1 MEIEHVYEALPHR
14 SLVLDWAKTDEP
26 IARFL
31 SRLGSPPVIA
41 LIGIAVMAAV
51 IGNSNGWL
59 WALAFL
65 ILAVPLPTLYVLWK
79 VRRGEITDF
88 DIRVREQRVKPYVL
102 ILICTAVALVL
113 MIVGRAPGLM
123 IVVAAAGWVQTAI
136 LFIVTLWWKISA
148 HCTAMAGLAVLALG
162 TIGMAAWPLML
173 GLPLVAWSRVRLR
186 RHTLRQTIAG
196 SVLGLFVSIAAFAL
210 YRPG

>member
-1 MEIEHVYEALPHR
+1 MEIEHGYEALPNR
-14 SLVLDWAKTDEP
+14 SLDLDWTQADEP
-26 IARFL
+26 IARLL

-41 LIGIAVMAAV
+41 LVGIAVIATV

-59 WALAFL
+59 WALAYL

-79 VRRGEITDF
+79 VQRGEITDF
-88 DIRVREQRVKPYVL
+88 DIRVREQRIKPYVL
-102 ILICTAVALVL
+102 ILICTAGALLL

-136 LFIVTLWWKISA
+136 LFSVTLWWKISA
-148 HCTAMAGLAVLALG
+148 HCTAMASLAVLALG
-162 TIGMAAWPLML
+162 TIGVAAWPLML

-186 RHTLRQTIAG
+186 RHTVMQTIAG
-196 SVLGLFVSIAAFAL
+196 SILGLLISTAALGL